1 MRFYLPKSIS
11 IRLGDILKLLEK
23 EIKRMIWRKN
33 ILPATTQRV
42 AVYADPDISDKIRT
56 YTKDNLVSL
65 QDADEEELSRRIQT
79 LNAEWDTERFMEAE
93 AAVCIMGCSLLGIS
107 KSKFWS
113 FLTLI
118 SGAVLLQYALLGWC
132 PSMPA
137 KRKLGLRTAEEISQ
151 EKIVLKMLRKDFD
164 HIKANDVEAL
174 LKAAE
179 KQ

>member
-1 MRFYLPKSIS
+1 
-11 IRLGDILKLLEK
+11 
-23 EIKRMIWRKN
+23 MIWSKN

-42 AVYADPDISDKIRT
+42 AAYTDPDINDKIRT
-56 YTKDNLVSL
+56 YTKDSL
-65 QDADEEELSRRIQT
+65 ASMQDADEEELSRRIQT

-107 KSKFWS
+107 RNKFWS

-118 SGAVLLQYALLGWC
+118 SGIALLQYALLGWC
-132 PSMPA
+132 PAMPV
-137 KRKLGLRTAEEISQ
+137 KRKLGLRTAEEINQ

-164 HIKANDVEAL
+164 HIKTKDAGAL